1 MFQRNAKCSFNL
13 NLKFFISQK
22 GQIKLDFEFEFEITH
37 FTEMQIKFESVI

>member
-22 GQIKLDFEFEFEITH
+22 GQIKFEFEFEITH